1 MTAQIIPFNIE
12 RQQDGE
18 LRISDEELASK
29 LGYEDIR
36 VFRRLIKK
44 HEDNIS
50 QLGDVFSKL
59 IAPEGGGRAARVY
72 HLTEQQA
79 VFMVSRSDKPAATT
93 IMIGVSRAFVDMRR
107 KTQREMP
114 LPEFFRL
121 SLINDQVRQWQRE
134 YPDGFFIDLH
144 RVLGLTRPAIGNH
157 SNCSHFINRY
167 IYKFLFG
174 ELGLTAIRDAN
185 PADEEHVRAHK
196 HHQVL
201 KAKHM
206 PALRQ
211 HIEKV
216 ATILSCS
223 ISLRQFDDLFNRRFP
238 SVNTQIGFMFGEMP
252 MMAGRSL
259 QETRA

>member
-1 MTAQIIPFNIE
+1 MTAQIIPFKIE

-18 LRISDEELASK
+18 FRISDAELAGH
-29 LGYEDIR
+29 LGYAEVRYFRQAIRKNLSDISELDFC
-36 VFRRLIKK
+36 VIVTQK
-44 HEDNIS
+44 S
-50 QLGDVFSKL
+50 S
-59 IAPEGGGRAARVY
+59 GGRPEKIY
-72 HLTEQQA
+72 WLTERQA
-79 VFMVSRSDKPAATT
+79 IHMVYRADTPVARELAIKLTK
-93 IMIGVSRAFVDMRR
+93 AFVELRR
-107 KTQREMP
+107 KTRLEMP

-121 SLINDQVRQWQRE
+121 SLVNDQVRQWQRE
-134 YPDGFFIDLH
+134 YPDGFFVDLH
-144 RVLGLTRPAIGNH
+144 RVLGLDRPAIGNH
-157 SNCSHFINRY
+157 SNCAHFINRY

-216 ATILSCS
+216 ATILSCA

-252 MMAGRSL
+252 VMAGRL
-259 QETRA
+259 IQEARS